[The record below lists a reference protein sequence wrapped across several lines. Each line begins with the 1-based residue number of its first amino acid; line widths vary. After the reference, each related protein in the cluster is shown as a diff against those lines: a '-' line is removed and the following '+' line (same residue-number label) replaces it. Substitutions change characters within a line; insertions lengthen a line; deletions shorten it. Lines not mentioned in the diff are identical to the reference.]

1 MSVGS
6 VGRFQVRRFESPE
19 GFRARAQDWLLEH
32 EAEHNLILGVVEQL
46 ISGEHDYLDPVY
58 LATVEEGGE
67 VVGCAFRTPPHKL
80 CITRMPEPAAGVLAR
95 DVAELYDV
103 LPAVIGSEPGASAVA
118 GAWCALHGGAF
129 RATMGMRIHALE
141 RVVHP
146 HPPAP
151 GRFRLAEPGDL
162 GVLEDWHLGF
172 ERDTHIPLV
181 SDPDRIRG
189 RIESGSLGVWEDG
202 GLRSMAA
209 AVSPTRGTIR
219 IGGVYTPPM
228 SRGRGYGSAVT
239 AALSQLSLDRG
250 YRLCVLYTDL
260 ANPTSNKIYRALGYE
275 PVCDVVD
282 LEIRPSSAG
291 VRAP

>member
-1 MSVGS
+1 

-19 GFRARAQDWLLEH
+19 AFRARAQDWLLER

-46 ISGEHDYLDPVY
+46 ISDDHDYLAPVY
-58 LATVEEGGE
+58 LATIEEAGS

-80 CITRMPEPAAGVLAR
+80 CITRMPEPAAAALVK
-95 DVAELYDV
+95 DVGEVFDV
-103 LPAVIGSEPGASAVA
+103 LPAVIGSEPAASAVA
-118 GAWCALHGGAF
+118 RAWSALRGGEFHA
-129 RATMGMRIHALE
+129 AMGMRIHALE

-146 HPPAP
+146 DPPPP
-151 GRFRLAEPGDL
+151 GRFRLAHAGDL

-181 SDPDRIRG
+181 SDPDRIR
-189 RIESGSLGVWEDG
+189 RRVESGGLGVWEDG

-219 IGGVYTPPM
+219 IGGVYTPPA

-250 YRLCVLYTDL
+250 HRLCVLYTDL

-282 LEIRPSSAG
+282 LEIRTPGAPGSPS
-291 VRAP
+291 